1 MKKIIFIFICIF
13 FLLVSSTLFAQ
24 ESDTSE
30 TSEWNFGI
38 ETDLYFIDQFTFLP
52 IFTANKDNLHLE
64 ARYNYEDL
72 KTASAWVGYNIF
84 GGDDFE
90 YFITPMVGAA
100 FGNTNGIA
108 MGLEFTLSVSG
119 FELYSESEYLFDFDS
134 KENNFFYNWSDL
146 TYSPTDWLWFG
157 ISGQLTKV
165 YDTDLETDRGILLG
179 IAYKNFEFT
188 GYYYN
193 AFTDDGFFMLALT
206 TELL

>member
-72 KTASAWVGYNIF
+72 KTASAWVGYNFF
-84 GGDDFE
+84 GGDEFE

>member
-13 FLLVSSTLFAQ
+13 FLLVTSNLFAQ
-24 ESDTSE
+24 EQDTSE
-30 TSEWNFGI
+30 TSDWNFGI
-38 ETDLYFIDQFTFLP
+38 ETDLYFTDPFIFLP
-52 IFTANKDNLHLE
+52 IFTADKGNLHLE

-84 GGDDFE
+84 GGDDLE
-90 YFITPMVGAA
+90 YLITPMIGGA
-100 FGNTNGIA
+100 FGRTNGIA
-108 MGLEFTLSVSG
+108 PGLEFTLSVSG